1 MTTPFGHLD
10 DGRLLL
16 QLYGAG
22 EVADGR
28 HLEACPVCAARFA
41 ELKARRTRS
50 AFGAASAAWTL
61 ERLRAQ
67 RAAIWA
73 AIGNGRRRLYGGRCR
88 LARWP
93 CTVLVGILLYRPAP
107 QPASPAPAPEAAHL
121 SDEQLYEDLAA
132 MLARETPLAA
142 ETLMGLFAARND
154 NNEVQ

>member
-10 DGRLLL
+10 DERLLL

-41 ELKARRTRS
+41 ELKARRTRLLS
-50 AFGAASAAWTL
+50 APPAPLDA

-73 AIGNGRRRLYGGRCR
+73 AIGNGRRRPVWRAVQAGA
-88 LARWP
+88 LA